1 MLPRE
6 LIQFFTQ
13 LIKKELGIVYQANN
27 EFQLEARLDEIA
39 RHLKMNDVSEL
50 WSACRNGVPPETMKA
65 IADLITN
72 KETSFF
78 RDMKAFH
85 SLRDTIIPQLCYKG
99 RILPVRIWC
108 AATSFGQEPYT
119 LSMILNEYAA
129 KSGAP
134 IAYEIMATDIS
145 RVALDRAKRGVYSQ
159 LEVQR
164 GLPAAYLLK
173 YFSRVE
179 NDQWQINDA
188 LKKCISFQR
197 QNLIEPFVNLGQF
210 DLVLCRNVLIYQPVE
225 NKIDIIRRIAAML
238 KPGGY
243 LLLGSAETLVGLS
256 LDFEQVNTNGSVYY
270 RIKAAAAAKAA

>member
-6 LIQFFTQ
+6 LLHFFTQ
-13 LIKKELGIVYQANN
+13 LIKKELGIVYQMNN

-50 WSACRNGVPPETMKA
+50 WSACRNGVSPEIMKV

-85 SLRDTIIPQLCYKG
+85 SLKDTIIPSLCYKG
-99 RILPVRIWC
+99 RILPIRIWC

-119 LSMILNEYAA
+119 LSMILSEYTSKDPSAA
-129 KSGAP
+129 
-134 IAYEIMATDIS
+134 AYEIMATDIS
-145 RVALDRAKRGVYSQ
+145 RVALERAKRGVYSQ

-173 YFSRVE
+173 YFTRVE
-179 NDQWQINDA
+179 NEQWQVNEA
-188 LKKCISFQR
+188 LKKRITFQR
-197 QNLIEPFVNLGQF
+197 QNLIEPFSHLGQF

-225 NKIDIIRRIAAML
+225 NKIEIIKRISSIL
-238 KPGGY
+238 KPNGY

-256 LDFEQVNTNGSVYY
+256 TDYEQVNTNGSVYY
-270 RIKAAAAAKAA
+270 RSKAAVPLKAA